1 MARRS
6 FAGISVFGAIGLVRI
21 GMAAAQAASAVS
33 IDPATRTVTTS
44 NFTVTWNTGADTEA
58 ITSLSWKGGANL
70 TGSYGINACGFGGDG
85 DVEYFGNSQ
94 APPDPQAG
102 GKVLVGG
109 GTVTPEGT
117 VPWSAQI
124 LPAGTAQIAI
134 NSSSA
139 NCPPSSAGIDV
150 QTTYRFFDSDNPA
163 VNWVGVQR
171 VFNFAGA
178 PFSFDFRPYIA
189 RLSPRSSYTVVLY
202 PTPAG
207 ELAAVPAANCGEG
220 LHRSRL
226 GPRYGRVESAVGF
239 HARLVCGARPKH
251 QARRGGAAAGIV
263 RSPGRCNRGATLDR

>member
-109 GTVTPEGT
+109 GTVTPERNGPM
-117 VPWSAQI
+117 VGADPAGRNRADRHQFELCQ
-124 LPAGTAQIAI
+124 LPAFVRR
-134 NSSSA
+134 NRRA
-139 NCPPSSAGIDV
+139 NHLPFL
-150 QTTYRFFDSDNPA
+150 RFGQSGGQLGGRAARFQFRRCA
-163 VNWVGVQR
+163 VFV
-171 VFNFAGA
+171 
-178 PFSFDFRPYIA
+178 
-189 RLSPRSSYTVVLY
+189 
-202 PTPAG
+202 
-207 ELAAVPAANCGEG
+207 
-220 LHRSRL
+220 
-226 GPRYGRVESAVGF
+226 
-239 HARLVCGARPKH
+239 
-251 QARRGGAAAGIV
+251 
-263 RSPGRCNRGATLDR
+263 